1 MRRTRLV
8 ESRAVFLAYVLAKCN
23 FSTIEGLHRRFPL
36 IWKRRDQYKYYKH
49 ICLERTTFKEEYQL
63 KCAYCLFE
71 EASHDLAVFNALF
84 EELYKQYKEMYKDLK
99 KQYLRHKTMTI
110 AHLEKLVNQENQTDQ
125 DYLTFLSVT
134 DFFLEKLEVERL
146 EHSLY
151 DQLIKQSH
159 TLERKLLNFEEE
171 SETYDSLKHQLNNSN
186 SIQFKK
192 IKNFCRSYSDYL
204 GRNVVDV
211 LNERLET
218 DLKNSQPHFTIQ
230 WMIELGLID
239 PKRSY
244 RLTTSDVYQLVAL
257 LLCMKED
264 ESLEEETKCIKM
276 GDYHLPVPVFE
287 AFEQSL
293 NESLPYFIL
302 SQIMTENRE
311 LFFQSYTLKDE
322 AISKH
327 LEKELNLLKRDLKSL
342 KETNKNLK
350 GALSKQKLAHEKAYK
365 LQLKELQTSL
375 ILANQE
381 KQRLEKELM
390 RLTTQNHQLKLQLES
405 ETVLADAFESD
416 CCNTIDINIED
427 INQAEIM
434 IVGGATSTVQKLK
447 KKLPNCKYYE
457 VDKKYNDQYFKGV
470 KLAILLT
477 NILNH
482 GMTMKLDKECP
493 KIKKKSITVT
503 NVDLI
508 IKEIAKFK
516 LEK

>member
-36 IWKRRDQYKYYKH
+36 IWKKRDQYKYYKH
-49 ICLERTTFKEEYQL
+49 VCLERTTFKEEYQL

-71 EASHDLAVFNALF
+71 EASDDLAIFNALF
-84 EELYKQYKEMYKDLK
+84 EELYKQYKELYKELK
-99 KQYLRHKTMTI
+99 KQYLHQKTITTS
-110 AHLEKLVNQENQTDQ
+110 HLEKLINQENQSDQ
-125 DYLTFLSVT
+125 EYLIFLSVT
-134 DFFLEKLEVERL
+134 DFFLEKLEVQMSDDDL
-146 EHSLY
+146 FN
-151 DQLIKQSH
+151 QLMKQSAQ
-159 TLERKLLNFEEE
+159 LQRKLLDFEDEL
-171 SETYDSLKHQLNNSN
+171 ETYDYLKHQLNISN
-186 SIQFKK
+186 SIPFKK
-192 IKNFCRSYSDYL
+192 IKHFCRSYSDYL

-211 LNERLET
+211 LNERL
-218 DLKNSQPHFTIQ
+218 DNVLKTSTSYFNIQ

-239 PKRSY
+239 PNRSY
-244 RLTTSDVYQLVAL
+244 RLTTTDIYQLVAL
-257 LLCMKED
+257 LLCLK
-264 ESLEEETKCIKM
+264 EEESVEEVDCIKM
-276 GDYHLPVPVFE
+276 GDYELPVSVFE

-293 NESLPYFIL
+293 QDVLPYFIL
-302 SQIMTENRE
+302 SQMMKENRD

-322 AISKH
+322 VISKH
-327 LEKELNLLKRDLKSL
+327 LEKELNGLKREVKSL

-350 GALSKQKLAHEKAYK
+350 LALSKQKLAHEKAYK
-365 LQLKELQTSL
+365 FQLKELQTSL

-381 KQRLEKELM
+381 KERLEKELVKQM
-390 RLTTQNHQLKLQLES
+390 TEYHQLKLKLDHEQALEEV
-405 ETVLADAFESD
+405 ETSCCEIMDIDVES
-416 CCNTIDINIED
+416 

-434 IVGGATSTVQKLK
+434 IVGGAISTVQKLK

-457 VDKKYNDQYFKGV
+457 VDKKYHDQYFKGV

-482 GMTMKLDKECP
+482 AMTMKLDKECP
-493 KIKKKSITVT
+493 KAKKKSVTVT

-516 LEK
+516 LLDQ